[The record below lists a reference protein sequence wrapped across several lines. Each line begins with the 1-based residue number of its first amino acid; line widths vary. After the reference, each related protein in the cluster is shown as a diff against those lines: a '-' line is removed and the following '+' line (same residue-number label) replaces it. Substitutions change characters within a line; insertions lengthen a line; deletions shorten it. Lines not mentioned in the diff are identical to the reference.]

1 MADKAT
7 ELTRKGKEA
16 WAPSV
21 VERLLAEPVAGKEE
35 LFPILIINRK
45 GKHAVQPFRQSSTP
59 FLVAVDENLGIGVR
73 RAKNMTPRHEL
84 GPQLQ
89 VIIDLTVEDDRDRA
103 ILVPKRLVTTA
114 DVDNGETTVTK
125 INMGRLVEKKAF
137 TIGAPM
143 YQGARHGTQVVNIAF
158 DYETGQT
165 AHGTYLLRLPS
176 RS

>member
-1 MADKAT
+1 MVDKAA

-21 VERLLAEPVAGKEE
+21 VERLLAEPVARKEE

-45 GKHAVQPFRQSSTP
+45 GKHAVQPFGQSSTP

-73 RAKNMTPRHEL
+73 RAENMTARHEL
-84 GPQLQ
+84 SPQLQ
-89 VIIDLTVEDDRDRA
+89 VIIDLTVEDHRDRA
-103 ILVPKRLVTTA
+103 ILVPKRLVTTV
-114 DVDNGETTVTK
+114 DVDNGETTMTK
-125 INMGRLVEKKAF
+125 MNMGRLVDKKAF

-143 YQGARHGTQVVNIAF
+143 YQSARHGTQVVKIALAC
-158 DYETGQT
+158 ETGQT